1 MTIQKLTT
9 DRVGPFIDR
18 YYRETSRL
26 QWVRE
31 TAVNGIEA
39 EADRIFF
46 GVEWQGVVNHNV
58 YRRTII
64 DNGGGMDDRELERF
78 FGTFGGGG
86 KPIGA
91 AHENFGIG
99 AKTTLLPWNHLGI
112 VVISWKDGLAN
123 MIRIKRDAATGEY
136 GLHEYEVQ
144 DDDGNVYKETVIEPG
159 YDGEFDLD
167 WNKVKPDWISA
178 HGTVIVLLGNNP
190 EQDTILGDPEREE
203 DGIRMLPQYLNHR
216 FWRPP
221 VQIQTLE
228 FGRISSKAEWPKR
241 PIDRPNPNMERD
253 RYMHRSVFGAAHYI
267 ATPSTYPKLGL
278 KQGTVMVAGGTVAI
292 DWYLWEVTDKS
303 PRDNRGPRTGS
314 IGVLYKNELYNQ
326 QNQIPAFR
334 AFGVC
339 ETAVRNNLWLVIRP
353 PLGDGPGGGIYP
365 RADRSSL
372 VWGGGRGGD
381 ELPINEWADEFAGNM
396 PGAIIE
402 ALKRA
407 RKDNPSSLDDDAW
420 RAKLAQRFG
429 SRLMLV
435 RYRPDENGA
444 AKSAASNIVKLVIP
458 VITTPPDPD
467 RIRRPRQRP
476 RTRNSQTP
484 SFASSGNEQRATER
498 ALRLGLPNCVYTDNA
513 DDLEP
518 SMLAGWTAPN
528 AAEPCGLIQIYRGH
542 PMFQHIV
549 ALFQK
554 DYEGY
559 QADKVRDVVEQCYKE
574 VAVCKVA
581 QIHEMRRFVG
591 QRTMDEMLSPRA
603 LTAALLG
610 MISEDAMIR
619 QRLVGTI
626 GRRRRKTVT
635 PLAAALSA

>member
-46 GVEWQGVVNHNV
+46 GVEWQGVVNPNV
-58 YRRTII
+58 YRRTIL

-396 PGAIIE
+396 PERSSRRSSG
-402 ALKRA
+402 RA
-407 RKDNPSSLDDDAW
+407 RTTRAHSMTTRGAPSWRSGLARASCSCATARTRTARPSRRRAISSSSSSRSLRHRPIPTAFAAPGSVRAPATARPPVSPAAATSNGRPSGRCGWACPTASTPTMRMISSPACW
-420 RAKLAQRFG
+420 RDGR
-429 SRLMLV
+429 
-435 RYRPDENGA
+435 RP
-444 AKSAASNIVKLVIP
+444 
-458 VITTPPDPD
+458 TPP
-467 RIRRPRQRP
+467 
-476 RTRNSQTP
+476 S
-484 SFASSGNEQRATER
+484 RA
-498 ALRLGLPNCVYTDNA
+498 D
-513 DDLEP
+513 
-518 SMLAGWTAPN
+518 
-528 AAEPCGLIQIYRGH
+528 
-542 PMFQHIV
+542 
-549 ALFQK
+549 
-554 DYEGY
+554 
-559 QADKVRDVVEQCYKE
+559 
-574 VAVCKVA
+574 
-581 QIHEMRRFVG
+581 
-591 QRTMDEMLSPRA
+591 
-603 LTAALLG
+603 
-610 MISEDAMIR
+610 
-619 QRLVGTI
+619 
-626 GRRRRKTVT
+626 
-635 PLAAALSA
+635 